1 MLEIETLTKTDSRD
15 IVSLSKRL
23 GWDYSEEEIDVIL
36 KSGYLF
42 GHRNKRRKVI
52 STAAIFPYKTFA
64 SLGVVMVDP
73 DYRRRGLATQLVHKC
88 ISTVPNIPIM
98 LVATEE
104 GKPLYE
110 KLGFQTVDILNKL
123 VATEYKSNLLF
134 EMEGLKSITND
145 DIEEILMLDKEAFGA
160 DRSTFLKLRI
170 QQATYSVMLQNQVGE
185 ILGFA
190 LGVQTPDILV
200 IGPVVAPDQVFA
212 YHLIDYIARKHKGSM
227 RIDIPSEHRSLSD
240 NLLRYGFKIER
251 NPPVMLF
258 NGKELPSRKH
268 IFALAA
274 QAYG

>member
-15 IVSLSKRL
+15 IVSLSERL
-23 GWDYSEEEIDVIL
+23 GWDYSEEEIDLII
-36 KSGYLF
+36 KSGYFF
-42 GHRNKRRKVI
+42 GHRSYQGKVI
-52 STAAIFPYKTFA
+52 STAAVFPYKTIA

-73 DYRRRGLATQLVHKC
+73 DYRRMGLGTQLVQKC
-88 ISTVPNIPIM
+88 ISKVPNIPIM

-110 KLGFQTVDILNKL
+110 KLGFLTVDILNKL

-134 EMEGLKSITND
+134 EMDRLQSITND
-145 DIEEILMLDKEAFGA
+145 DIEEILRLDKEAFGA

-170 QQATYSVMLQNQVGE
+170 QQATYRVMLQNQDGK

-212 YHLIDYIARKHKGSM
+212 YHLIDYIARKHKGPM
-227 RIDIPSEHRSLSD
+227 RIDIPSEHQRLSND
-240 NLLRYGFKIER
+240 LLRYGFKIER
-251 NPPVMLF
+251 NPPIMLI
-258 NGKELPSRKH
+258 NGTELPSRKH
-268 IFALAA
+268 VFALAA

>member
-1 MLEIETLTKTDSRD
+1 
-15 IVSLSKRL
+15 
-23 GWDYSEEEIDVIL
+23 
-36 KSGYLF
+36 
-42 GHRNKRRKVI
+42 
-52 STAAIFPYKTFA
+52 
-64 SLGVVMVDP
+64 
-73 DYRRRGLATQLVHKC
+73 
-88 ISTVPNIPIM
+88 M

-110 KLGFQTVDILNKL
+110 KLGFLTVDILNKL

-134 EMEGLKSITND
+134 EMDRLQSITND

-170 QQATYSVMLQNQVGE
+170 QQATYRVMLQNQDGK

-212 YHLIDYIARKHKGSM
+212 YHLIDYIARKHKGPM
-227 RIDIPSEHRSLSD
+227 RIDIPSEHQRLSND
-240 NLLRYGFKIER
+240 LLRYGFKIER
-251 NPPVMLF
+251 NPPIMLI
-258 NGKELPSRKH
+258 NGTELPSRKH
-268 IFALAA
+268 VFALAA